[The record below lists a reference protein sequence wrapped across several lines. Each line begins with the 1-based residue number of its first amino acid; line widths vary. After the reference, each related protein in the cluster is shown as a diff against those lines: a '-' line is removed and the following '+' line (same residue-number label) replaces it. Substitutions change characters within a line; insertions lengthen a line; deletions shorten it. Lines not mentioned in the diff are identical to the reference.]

1 MVPMSFQGSNS
12 SAASQGGT
20 TLGGFTFSP
29 KSSVIPPAAWI
40 AIAAVVVVYLMRKR

>member
-12 SAASQGGT
+12 SEASQGGT

-40 AIAAVVVVYLMRKR
+40 AIAVVAALYLLKKR